1 MWHWNRSLREA
12 VDPWIPVDPSPIP
25 GDIQGQVGWGLK
37 QPDLVVGSS
46 AHDRELELDGL

>member
-1 MWHWNRSLREA
+1 LESVEALEQITQRSYGC
-12 VDPWIPVDPSPIP
+12 PIP
-25 GDIQGQVGWGLK
+25 GDIQGQVGWGLE